1 MITVFDRI
9 SFNLNPNR
17 KQFGIDDFYST
28 ESDVGEDYQVLFY
41 YSVLNAFVFQLKLF
55 FEN

>member
-1 MITVFDRI
+1 MITASDRI
-9 SFNLNPNR
+9 SFNLNPNS

-41 YSVLNAFVFQLKLF
+41 YSVLNAFIFQMKLRF
-55 FEN
+55 